1 MRIVKIQ
8 VIALMEV
15 SSKCQKEMSGIFLE
29 TSPVRDYILEAYILA
44 LIGSGIPLRLLTIHN
59 DFHSS

>member
-8 VIALMEV
+8 VIALMEIN
-15 SSKCQKEMSGIFLE
+15 SKCQKEMNGILLE
-29 TSPVRDYILEAYILA
+29 TLPVRDYILEAYILA
-44 LIGSGIPLRLLTIHN
+44 LIASGIPLRLLTIHN